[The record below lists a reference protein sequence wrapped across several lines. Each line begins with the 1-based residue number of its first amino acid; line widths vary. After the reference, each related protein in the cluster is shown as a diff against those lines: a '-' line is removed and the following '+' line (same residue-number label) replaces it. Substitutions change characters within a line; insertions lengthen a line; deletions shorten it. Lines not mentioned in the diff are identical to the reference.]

1 MLRSS
6 SSQPRFSRKRNKPHT
21 SFGKVKSLRIV
32 LYLGSIS
39 VLLGLIV
46 WAGLFKAQTGPDLSS
61 AALSPPPLACIFKGE
76 LEKNESLHL
85 SLLRKGLSYPLIH
98 QLTSAL
104 KGKLDLRRSLPG
116 DSYVLLAAGDSILS
130 FEYQKGMQERCTLT
144 RENGEMTT
152 VLEPVEFNCIVKS
165 LQGEIESSLWL
176 SMVGLCRSPELIMKL
191 TEVFEWEI
199 DFLTE
204 PREGDHFRVM
214 FEEYYREGDF
224 VRYGDILAAEYS
236 SSDGTH
242 QAVLYRT
249 PEGGK
254 GYFDPSGK
262 SVRKAFLKSP
272 LNYRRISSRFS
283 YSRFHP
289 IFKRYRPH
297 LGVDYAAP
305 VGTPVVASGD
315 GVISFAGWKRGYGK
329 IVEIR
334 HPNGFVT
341 YYGHLS
347 RFARGI
353 SRGATVRQ
361 KDLIGY
367 VGSTGASTGPHLDY
381 RVKADGRYVNP
392 LRMVAPPTD
401 PVRKEYLEDF
411 QKHRDNLLYAL
422 DLLTGR
428 NLLASL
434 GVNQ

>member
-1 MLRSS
+1 M
-6 SSQPRFSRKRNKPHT
+6 KP
-21 SFGKVKSLRIV
+21 LRIA
-32 LYLGSIS
+32 LYLGLVF
-39 VLLGLIV
+39 VLLVLMV
-46 WAGLFKAQTGPDLSS
+46 WLGLFKGQPGADLSS

-76 LEKNESLHL
+76 LDRNESLYL
-85 SLLRKGLSYPLIH
+85 SLLRKGLSY
-98 QLTSAL
+98 QQTYELTSGL
-104 KGKLDLRRSLPG
+104 KDKFDLRKSLPG
-116 DSYVLLAAGDSILS
+116 DTYTLLATPDSILS
-130 FEYQKGMQERCTLT
+130 FEYQKGLRERCRVTK
-144 RENGEMTT
+144 ENGEMKA
-152 VLEPVEFNCIVKS
+152 VVEPIEFQRLVKS

-176 SMVGLCRSPELIMKL
+176 SMIGLCESPELIMKL

-204 PREGDHFRVM
+204 PRKGDRFRVV
-214 FEEYYREGDF
+214 FEEQYREGAF
-224 VRYGDILAAEYS
+224 VRYGDVLAAEYS
-236 SSDGTH
+236 SGDKVH
-242 QAVLYRT
+242 QAVLYR
-249 PEGGK
+249 PPGGRK

-283 YSRFHP
+283 HSRLHP

-305 VGTPVVASGD
+305 RGTPVVASGD
-315 GVISFAGWKRGYGK
+315 GVISYAGWKRGFGK

-341 YYGHLS
+341 SYGHLS

-353 SRGATVRQ
+353 TRGVVVKQ

-367 VGSTGASTGPHLDY
+367 VGNTGASTGPHLDY

-401 PVRKEYLEDF
+401 PVRREYLEDF
-411 QKHRDNLLYAL
+411 GKHCDNLIYAL
-422 DLLTGR
+422 DLLTR
-428 NLLASL
+428 PPLLVSS
-434 GVNQ
+434 GISE

>member
-1 MLRSS
+1 M
-6 SSQPRFSRKRNKPHT
+6 
-21 SFGKVKSLRIV
+21 KSLRV
-32 LYLGSIS
+32 VFY
-39 VLLGLIV
+39 LGLIFALLALTV
-46 WAGLFKAQTGPDLSS
+46 WLGLFKGQPGADPSS

-76 LEKNESLHL
+76 LDRNESLYL
-85 SLLRKGLSYPLIH
+85 SLLRRGLSYQLTYE
-98 QLTSAL
+98 LTSAL
-104 KGKLDLRRSLPG
+104 KDKFDLRKSLPG
-116 DSYVLLAAGDSILS
+116 DTYTLLATQDSILS
-130 FEYQKGMQERCTLT
+130 FEYQKGLRERCRVTK
-144 RENGEMTT
+144 ENGEMKA
-152 VLEPVEFNCIVKS
+152 VVEPVEFQRMVKS

-176 SMVGLCRSPELIMKL
+176 SMIGLCESPELIMKL

-204 PREGDHFRVM
+204 PRKGDRFRVV
-214 FEEYYREGDF
+214 FEEQYREGAF

-236 SSDGTH
+236 SGDKVH
-242 QAVLYRT
+242 QAVLYR
-249 PEGGK
+249 PPGGRK

-283 YSRFHP
+283 HSRFHP
-289 IFKRYRPH
+289 IFKRYQPH

-305 VGTPVVASGD
+305 RGTPVVASGD
-315 GVISFAGWKRGYGK
+315 GVISYAGWKKGFGK

-341 YYGHLS
+341 SYGHLS
-347 RFARGI
+347 RIARGI
-353 SRGATVRQ
+353 GRGVVVKQ

-367 VGSTGASTGPHLDY
+367 VGNTGASTGPHLDY

-411 QKHRDNLLYAL
+411 GKHCDNLIYAL
-422 DLLTGR
+422 DLLTR
-428 NLLASL
+428 PPLLASS
-434 GVNQ
+434 GKNE

>member
-1 MLRSS
+1 MKTLTITL
-6 SSQPRFSRKRNKPHT
+6 F
-21 SFGKVKSLRIV
+21 
-32 LYLGSIS
+32 LGLTS
-39 VLLGLIV
+39 VLLLLIG
-46 WAGLFKAQTGPDLSS
+46 WMGLFRKQTDENLNL
-61 AALSPPPLACIFKGE
+61 AALTPAPLACIFKGE
-76 LEKNESLHL
+76 LERNESLYL
-85 SLLRKGLSYPLIH
+85 SLLRKGLSYQLTYE
-98 QLTSAL
+98 LTSAL
-104 KGKLDLRRSLPG
+104 KGKFDLRKSLPG
-116 DSYVLLAAGDSILS
+116 DSYTLLATRDSILS
-130 FEYQKGMQERCTLT
+130 FEYQKGMRERCILT
-144 RENGEMTT
+144 RENGEMKT
-152 VLEPVEFNCIVKS
+152 VVEPVEFQCIVKS

-176 SMVGLCRSPELIMKL
+176 SMVGLCQSPELIMKL

-204 PREGDHFRVM
+204 PRRGDRFRVM
-214 FEEYYREGDF
+214 FEEYHKDGSF

-236 SSDGTH
+236 SGDEAH
-242 QAVLYRT
+242 QAVLYRS
-249 PEGGK
+249 PHGRK
-254 GYFDPSGK
+254 AYFDPTGK

-315 GVISFAGWKRGYGK
+315 GVISFAGWKRGFGK

-341 YYGHLS
+341 MYGHLS

-353 SRGATVRQ
+353 TRGATVRQ

-367 VGSTGASTGPHLDY
+367 VGSTGCSTGPHLDY

-401 PVRKEYLEDF
+401 PIRKEYREDF
-411 QKHRDNLLYAL
+411 RKNCANLLYAL
-422 DLLTGR
+422 DLLTGK

-434 GVNQ
+434 GVNE